1 MTNYFLL
8 NITLTKPRL
17 LIISPALAKAN
28 NGNWQTAARWSR
40 FLRGNYHVSC
50 IGSNAPYASLPPPDG
65 VIALHAR
72 RSAAALN
79 HFAENAPTV
88 PRILVLTGTDL
99 YRDIRT
105 DTQAQRSL
113 QIATQLVVLQP
124 AALAE
129 LDVHLRKK
137 TSVIFQSA
145 TLLAPHQRPTALR
158 RMFKVIMVGH
168 LRAEKDPL
176 TFLRACISLRDAP
189 ILFTH
194 IGSVLE
200 ADMAD
205 QVAATKA
212 ATPHYRW
219 LDNQPHAATRQQ
231 LKRSDV
237 MVISSLMEG
246 GANVIIEAI
255 TSGVP
260 VLASDIAGNRGMLGD
275 DYLGYFPVGDTSALT
290 ALIQRTRDDHD
301 FLASLQRQCSARQVL
316 FTPER
321 ERASVLMLVDNC
333 VHSSRAGSH

>member
-1 MTNYFLL
+1 M
-8 NITLTKPRL
+8 TKPRL

-40 FLRGNYHVSC
+40 FLRDNYRVSC
-50 IGSNAPYASLPPPDG
+50 IGSNAPCASLPPPDG

-72 RSAAALN
+72 RSATTLN
-79 HFAENAPTV
+79 YFADTAPTV

-105 DTQAQRSL
+105 DTQAQHSL
-113 QIATQLVVLQP
+113 HIATQLVVLQP
-124 AALAE
+124 AGLAE
-129 LDVHLRKK
+129 LNMQLRKK

-145 TLLAPHQRPTALR
+145 TLLTPYRRPPALR
-158 RMFKVIMVGH
+158 RFFKVIMIGH

-176 TFLRACISLRDAP
+176 TFLRACVSLRDAP

-194 IGSVLE
+194 IGSALDT
-200 ADMAD
+200 DMASH
-205 QVAATKA
+205 VAATQA
-212 ATPHYRW
+212 ATPRYRW
-219 LDNQPHAATRQQ
+219 LDNQPRAATRQQ

-246 GANVIIEAI
+246 GANVIIEAV

-275 DYLGYFPVGDTSALT
+275 DYLGYFPVGDAGALS
-290 ALIQRTRDDHD
+290 ALIQSVI
-301 FLASLQRQCSARQVL
+301 FL
-316 FTPER
+316 
-321 ERASVLMLVDNC
+321 
-333 VHSSRAGSH
+333 